1 MDEKIEL
8 KEVKEKEEVEGKETE
23 VSWGL
28 CVASRRVS
36 DSCGEVDTEWPR
48 QKYQE

>member
-28 CVASRRVS
+28 CVVFRRVF
-36 DSCGEVDTEWPR
+36 DSCGEVDIEWSR
-48 QKYQE
+48 